1 MFFIACAV
9 CCAYLIKRCAF
20 FFFSQLSRRT
30 VNRKNW
36 DAINWYMV
44 FHFLF
49 FAYIVIVGFVYVEC
63 GVVLVCHLERVP
75 FWKLQITFVFEW
87 DTCVGRILNFNQRPR
102 NLRPKLQ
109 ENKLNAKMSSK
120 KTKWIPFVRKCF
132 PHLDI

>member
-1 MFFIACAV
+1 
-9 CCAYLIKRCAF
+9 
-20 FFFSQLSRRT
+20 
-30 VNRKNW
+30 
-36 DAINWYMV
+36 MV

-75 FWKLQITFVFEW
+75 FWKLQITFVFEG

-109 ENKLNAKMSSK
+109 ENKLNAKMLSK
-120 KTKWIPFVRKCF
+120 KPSGS
-132 PHLDI
+132 HL